1 MFKICLDDECHKIA
15 ECESCERNALIICFL
30 INAVMFGLE
39 LYYGLIA
46 HSASLLSDS
55 AHNIGDALILGT
67 SVLVIGSTLASK
79 AKLALV
85 KSIVMF
91 GFGILTMF
99 YVVSNISTGYVPD
112 YAPITYV
119 GIFVLIGN
127 VASAILLL
135 YYRHKDINLKSAYIC
150 CRNDA
155 ISSVGI
161 IIAGLLIM
169 LTKSNIP
176 DIIIGGSIAILICY
190 SAVGIFKESIQVIS
204 NDVFEDWK

>member
-1 MFKICLDDECHKIA
+1 MFKICLDDECHKID
-15 ECESCERNALIICFL
+15 ECEACERNVLIICFL

-39 LYYGLIA
+39 LYYGLIV

-67 SVLVIGSTLASK
+67 SVLVIGSTLVSK

-85 KSIVMF
+85 KSIVML
-91 GFGILTMF
+91 GFGILTGVYVFQNMF
-99 YVVSNISTGYVPD
+99 TGYVPD

-119 GIFVLIGN
+119 GVFVLIGN
-127 VASAILLL
+127 IISAILLL

-150 CRNDA
+150 CRNDV
-155 ISSVGI
+155 ISSIGI

-204 NDVFEDWK
+204 NDVFED